1 MMPISY
7 FLYIPEGIV
16 KGMAYFP
23 LFSYGTNLI
32 LISALGGLL
41 FMQIFKGTESPV
53 SAHPFWRFLEGWK
66 FILIGI
72 LGILLIVGA
81 INAHHDYFTPKTDD
95 SFSSDRI
102 DLD

>member
-1 MMPISY
+1 MSPISY
-7 FLYIPEGIV
+7 LFYLPEGIV
-16 KGMAYFP
+16 KGIAYFP

-32 LISALGGLL
+32 LIGALGGLL
-41 FMQIFKGTESPV
+41 FTQVFKGTETPI
-53 SAHPFWRFLEGWK
+53 SAHPVKRWLEKWK
-66 FILIGI
+66 FFLIGI

-81 INAHHDYFTPKTDD
+81 INAHHDYFTPKPDD